1 MTGADRPGPTSPEGE
16 PDYRFTLA
24 NERTYLAWMRT
35 AIGLLAAGVAV
46 AYLRGFDAP
55 GRTVLAVALV
65 VLGMTTG
72 GLAYQHWRRV
82 ERAIRA
88 GERLPRPPMIIVLSV
103 AVVLAAAWALIGL
116 IRS

>member
-1 MTGADRPGPTSPEGE
+1 MTGADRPEADDE

-35 AIGLLAAGVAV
+35 AIGLLAAGVGV

-55 GRTVLAVALV
+55 GRSTLAVGLVLLGMATGVLA
-65 VLGMTTG
+65 
-72 GLAYQHWRRV
+72 YRRWRV
-82 ERAIRA
+82 TERAIRA
-88 GERLPRPPMIIVLSV
+88 GEPLPRAPMIAVLSV
-103 AVVLAAAWALIGL
+103 ALTIIAGWALIGL